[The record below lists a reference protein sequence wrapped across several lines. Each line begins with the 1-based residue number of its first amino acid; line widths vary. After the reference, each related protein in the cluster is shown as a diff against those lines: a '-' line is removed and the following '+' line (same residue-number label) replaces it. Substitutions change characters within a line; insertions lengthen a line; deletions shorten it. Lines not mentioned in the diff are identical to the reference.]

1 MKALKLFTD
10 KTYSLI
16 DLEEPLI
23 QDKEILI
30 KLGACGICGS
40 DIGNIYSESCKPSFI
55 LGHEITGTIVKV
67 GANFKK
73 NNLEGKRIFVN
84 HHAPCNSCHYCIHGN
99 ETMCEKFVSNI
110 FPCGIAEK
118 IILSEWIIETES
130 FFELPD
136 SMSFE
141 DGSMIEPLACC
152 IRGWKKI
159 LFKKDD
165 KLLIFGLG
173 PIGLLYAMLA
183 KKNGAS
189 QIYGVDINQNRL
201 KFFEEMHLGICI
213 DGTKSDF
220 PRTFYENK
228 KTHQPDLIIIA
239 TSDMKVLSKAI
250 DIIRNGGTILIFGEP
265 QKDAKVHLD
274 INKIFMKEIKL
285 KTTYAATNKE
295 ISDAL
300 CLIKTK
306 KIDVNK
312 IITHRYNITQ
322 TKDAFESARSRN
334 KVIKAIIVNQ

>member
-1 MKALKLFTD
+1 MKALKLFSD

-16 DLEEPLI
+16 DLEEPPI

-40 DIGNIYSESCKPSFI
+40 DIGNIYSESCKPSFN
-55 LGHEITGTIVKV
+55 LGHEVTGTIVKV

-84 HHAPCNSCHYCIHGN
+84 HHAPCNNCHYCLHGN

-118 IILSEWIIETES
+118 IILSEWIIQTES

-152 IRGWKKI
+152 IRGWKKV
-159 LFKKDD
+159 LFKKND

-183 KKNGAS
+183 KTYGSS
-189 QIYGVDINQNRL
+189 QIYCVEINQNRL
-201 KFFEEMHLGICI
+201 KFFKEMNLGICI
-213 DGTKSDF
+213 DGNKSDF
-220 PRTFYENK
+220 HRIFYDNK
-228 KTHQPDLIIIA
+228 NHQPDLIIIA
-239 TSDMKVLSKAI
+239 TSDMKILSKAI
-250 DIIRNGGTILIFGEP
+250 DIVRNGGTILIFGEP
-265 QKDAKVHLD
+265 QKDIKVNLD
-274 INKIFMKEIKL
+274 ISKIYSKEIKI

-295 ISDAL
+295 ILEAL
-300 CLIKTK
+300 YLIKMK

-322 TKDAFESARSRN
+322 TKDAIENARSRN
-334 KVIKAIIVNQ
+334 KVIKAIIFNK

>member
-1 MKALKLFTD
+1 MKALKLFSD

-16 DLEEPLI
+16 DLEEPPI

-40 DIGNIYSESCKPSFI
+40 DIGNIYSESCKPSSN
-55 LGHEITGTIVKV
+55 LGHEVTGTIVKV
-67 GANFKK
+67 GATFKK
-73 NNLEGKRIFVN
+73 NKLEGKRIFVN
-84 HHAPCNSCHYCIHGN
+84 HHAPCNNCHYCLHGN

-118 IILSEWIIETES
+118 IILSEWIIQTES

-136 SMSFE
+136 SVSFE

-159 LFKKDD
+159 LFKKND

-183 KKNGAS
+183 KTNGAS
-189 QIYGVDINQNRL
+189 QIYCVDINQNRL
-201 KFFEEMHLGICI
+201 KFFKEMNLGICI
-213 DGTKSDF
+213 DGNNSDF
-220 PRTFYENK
+220 HRTFYNNK
-228 KTHQPDLIIIA
+228 NHQPDLIIIA
-239 TSDMKVLSKAI
+239 TSDMKVLRKAI
-250 DIIRNGGTILIFGEP
+250 DMIRNGGTILIFGEP
-265 QKDAKVHLD
+265 EKNTKVNLD
-274 INKIFMKEIKL
+274 INKVFSKEIKI

-295 ISDAL
+295 ISEAL
-300 CLIKTK
+300 HLIKMK

-312 IITHRYNITQ
+312 IITHRYNIAQ
-322 TKDAFESARSRN
+322 TKDAFENARRRD
-334 KVIKAIIVNQ
+334 KVIKAIIVNK